1 MRWRCIV
8 IYNGAS
14 PVTNTRSISE
24 ARSIFSCVE
33 SIRGNRT
40 TGYFSHLRR
49 ASLWNNLIKFF
60 MATPELEVHF
70 IDQHFAA
77 LMNRLAK
84 APSAELEL
92 ATKLVRNFRERGDIC
107 VALRAITS
115 TDASKIGGPDVP
127 PLKSWVRK
135 LRASGVVGAPGEFA
149 PLILDK
155 AERLYLQR
163 YWKYEDDLGGKL
175 EARLKGNPIDDFD
188 QAELASNLERLFP
201 AQSDFQKVAAFVAA
215 TSQLCVISGAP
226 GTGKTR
232 SIVLICALLVA
243 LAGKR
248 ELNFAL
254 AAPTGKAAARLKET
268 IAQTRFSLRLP
279 VELKLPADA
288 STIQRLLGAKGDSP
302 HFRHDAKNP
311 LAADVM
317 IIDEASMIDLAL
329 LAKLFDAVRPDARVI
344 LVGDKDQLAS
354 VEAGSAFRDI
364 CTPGLEL
371 GVSVSLAEAFAKCTG
386 EELEGTSA
394 SEAPIHSVVVEL
406 RRNYR
411 FTPETGIAELSSAV
425 NQGDSEG
432 AIAVLKSS
440 GRIRWW
446 PTPLVKNF
454 ERELRERVLPRFE
467 KFLTLTDP
475 ADALNQLAEFAV
487 LCALRR
493 GPFGAETANG
503 LLERMLRE
511 RVEGDGRYH
520 GGEPVMIVRKDYN
533 VGLCNGD
540 LGIVLP
546 DASSGELRVF
556 FRGEDSDVLNFAP
569 GRLPAHQPA
578 FALTVY
584 KSQGSEF
591 RDALV
596 ILPERDAPV
605 LTRELLYT
613 GVTRV
618 RETVEVW
625 AKEHILRQTIERKIE
640 RSSGL
645 RDRLWKKNG
654 GS

>member
-1 MRWRCIV
+1 M
-8 IYNGAS
+8 G
-14 PVTNTRSISE
+14 T
-24 ARSIFSCVE
+24 
-33 SIRGNRT
+33 
-40 TGYFSHLRR
+40 L
-49 ASLWNNLIKFF
+49 
-60 MATPELEVHF
+60 ELEVHF
-70 IDQHFAA
+70 IDRHFAA
-77 LMNRLAK
+77 LINRLAK
-84 APSAELEL
+84 IPSPELEL
-92 ATKLVRNFRERGDIC
+92 AAKLVSNFRERGDVC
-107 VALRAITS
+107 VALRAITGS
-115 TDASKIGGPDVP
+115 DASKIGGPDIP
-127 PLKSWVRK
+127 PLHSWVRK
-135 LRASGVVGAPGEFA
+135 LRASGVVGKPGEFA
-149 PLILDK
+149 PLILDEN
-155 AERLYLQR
+155 ERLYLQR
-163 YWKYEDDLGGKL
+163 YWKYEDELARDLQ
-175 EARLKGNPIDDFD
+175 ARLRDNPMRDFNRT
-188 QAELASNLERLFP
+188 ELAKNLEKLFP
-201 AQSDFQKVAAFVAA
+201 AQSDLQKVAAFVAA
-215 TSQLCVISGAP
+215 TSHLCVISGAP

-232 SIVLICALLVA
+232 TIVLICALLIA
-243 LAGKR
+243 LAGER

-268 IAQTRFSLRLP
+268 IAQTRPLLRLP
-279 VELKLPADA
+279 GAIDAKLPADA

-311 LAADVM
+311 LLADVV
-317 IIDEASMIDLAL
+317 IVDEASMIDLAL

-364 CTPGLEL
+364 CTSGLEP
-371 GVSVSLAEAFAKCTG
+371 GISASLAEAFAKCTG

-394 SEAPIHSVVVEL
+394 SEAPIHPVVVEL

-411 FTPETGIAELSSAV
+411 FTSERGIAELSSAV
-425 NQGDSEG
+425 NQGDAEG
-432 AIAVLKSS
+432 AIAVLKNG
-440 GRIRWW
+440 GRIRWR
-446 PTPLVKNF
+446 PTPLVKKF

-493 GPFGAETANG
+493 GPFGAETVNG

-511 RVEGDGRYH
+511 RVESDGRYH
-520 GGEPVMIVRKDYN
+520 GGEPVIIVRNDHN
-533 VGLCNGD
+533 VGLFNGD

-625 AKEHILRQTIERKIE
+625 ATEHILRQTIERKIE

>member
-1 MRWRCIV
+1 
-8 IYNGAS
+8 
-14 PVTNTRSISE
+14 
-24 ARSIFSCVE
+24 
-33 SIRGNRT
+33 
-40 TGYFSHLRR
+40 
-49 ASLWNNLIKFF
+49 

-84 APSAELEL
+84 VPSAELEL
-92 ATKLVRNFRERGDIC
+92 AAKLVSNFRERGDIC

-135 LRASGVVGAPGEFA
+135 LRASGVVGAPEEFA

-163 YWKYEDDLGGKL
+163 YWKYEDDLRRNL
-175 EARLKGNPIDDFD
+175 QVRLRDNPIRDFT
-188 QAELASNLERLFP
+188 QTELAKNLQKLFP
-201 AQSDFQKVAAFVAA
+201 AQSDLQKVAGFVAA
-215 TSQLCVISGAP
+215 TSRLCVISGAP

-232 SIVLICALLVA
+232 SIVLICALLIA

-268 IAQTRFSLRLP
+268 ITQTRFSLRLP
-279 VELKLPADA
+279 VELKLPEDA

-311 LAADVM
+311 LAADVV

-329 LAKLFDAVRPDARVI
+329 LAKLFDAVRPDARII

-371 GVSVSLAEAFAKCTG
+371 GISVSLAEAYAKCTG

-425 NQGDSEG
+425 NQGDAEG
-432 AIAVLKSS
+432 AIAVLKRG
-440 GRIRWW
+440 GRIRWR
-446 PTPLVKNF
+446 PTPSAKNF
-454 ERELRERVLPRFE
+454 EREVRERVFPRFE

-475 ADALNQLAEFAV
+475 TDALNQLAEFAV

-493 GPFGAETANG
+493 GPFGAETVNA

-511 RVEGDGRYH
+511 TGRTEGNARYH
-520 GGEPVMIVRKDYN
+520 VGEPVMIVRNDYN
-533 VGLCNGD
+533 VGLFNGD

-546 DASSGELRVF
+546 DATSGELRVF

-578 FALTVY
+578 FALTVH

-591 RDALV
+591 REAVV

-618 RETVEVW
+618 RETVDVW
-625 AKEHILRQTIERKIE
+625 ATEHILRQTIERKIE

-645 RDRLWKKNG
+645 RDRLWKENG

>member
-1 MRWRCIV
+1 M
-8 IYNGAS
+8 
-14 PVTNTRSISE
+14 T
-24 ARSIFSCVE
+24 F
-33 SIRGNRT
+33 
-40 TGYFSHLRR
+40 L
-49 ASLWNNLIKFF
+49 

-84 APSAELEL
+84 VPSPELEL
-92 ATKLVRNFRERGDIC
+92 AAKLVSNFRERGDVC
-107 VALRAITS
+107 VALPAITS

-127 PLKSWVRK
+127 PLKNWVRK
-135 LRASGVVGAPGEFA
+135 LRASGVVGGPGEFT

-155 AERLYLQR
+155 ADRLYLQR
-163 YWKYEDDLGGKL
+163 YWKYEDDLGRNL
-175 EARLKGNPIDDFD
+175 QARLRDNPMRDFNRT
-188 QAELASNLERLFP
+188 ELAKNLEKLFP
-201 AQSDFQKVAAFVAA
+201 AQSDLQKVAAFVAA
-215 TSQLCVISGAP
+215 TSHLCVISGAP

-232 SIVLICALLVA
+232 TIVLICALLIA

-279 VELKLPADA
+279 DEIKLPADA

-311 LAADVM
+311 LLADVV
-317 IIDEASMIDLAL
+317 IVDEASMIDLAL

-364 CTPGLEL
+364 CTSGLEP
-371 GVSVSLAEAFAKCTG
+371 GTSASLAEAFAKCTG

-394 SEAPIHSVVVEL
+394 SEAPIHPVVVEL

-440 GRIRWW
+440 GRIRWR

-493 GPFGAETANG
+493 GPFGAETVNG
-503 LLERMLRE
+503 LLERMLWDIG

-520 GGEPVMIVRKDYN
+520 GGEPVIIVRNDYN
-533 VGLCNGD
+533 VGLFNGD

-546 DASSGELRVF
+546 DATSGELRVF

-578 FALTVY
+578 FALTVH

-625 AKEHILRQTIERKIE
+625 ATEHILRQTIERKIE

-645 RDRLWKKNG
+645 RDRLWKKDG

>member
-14 PVTNTRSISE
+14 PVTNTRGISGE
-24 ARSIFSCVE
+24 RSIFFCAE
-33 SIRGNRT
+33 SILGNWT
-40 TGYFSHLRR
+40 TGYFSRARH
-49 ASLWNNLIKFF
+49 ASLWNNWMTFL

-84 APSAELEL
+84 VSSPELEL
-92 ATKLVRNFRERGDIC
+92 AAKLVSNFRERGDVW
-107 VALRAITS
+107 VALPAITS

-127 PLKSWVRK
+127 PLKNWVRK
-135 LRASGVVGAPGEFA
+135 LRASGVVGGPGEFT

-155 AERLYLQR
+155 ADRRYLERYG
-163 YWKYEDDLGGKL
+163 KYEDDLGRNL
-175 EARLKGNPIDDFD
+175 QARRRDKP
-188 QAELASNLERLFP
+188 
-201 AQSDFQKVAAFVAA
+201 
-215 TSQLCVISGAP
+215 
-226 GTGKTR
+226 TR
-232 SIVLICALLVA
+232 E
-243 LAGKR
+243 G
-248 ELNFAL
+248 
-254 AAPTGKAAARLKET
+254 
-268 IAQTRFSLRLP
+268 
-279 VELKLPADA
+279 
-288 STIQRLLGAKGDSP
+288 STTPLSRAAKGDSP

-311 LAADVM
+311 LLADVV
-317 IIDEASMIDLAL
+317 IVDEASMIDLAL
-329 LAKLFDAVRPDARVI
+329 LAKLFHAVRPDARVI

-364 CTPGLEL
+364 CTSGLEP
-371 GVSVSLAEAFAKCTG
+371 GISASLAEAFAKCTG

-394 SEAPIHSVVVEL
+394 SEAPIHPVVVEL

-411 FTPETGIAELSSAV
+411 FTSERGIAELSSAV
-425 NQGDSEG
+425 NQGDAEG
-432 AIAVLKSS
+432 AIAVLKNG
-440 GRIRWW
+440 GRIRWR
-446 PTPLVKNF
+446 PTPLVKKF

-493 GPFGAETANG
+493 GPFGAETVNG
-503 LLERMLRE
+503 LLERMLWDIG

-520 GGEPVMIVRKDYN
+520 GGEPVIIVRNDYN
-533 VGLCNGD
+533 VGLFNGD

-546 DASSGELRVF
+546 DPTSGELRVF
-556 FRGEDSDVLNFAP
+556 FRGEGSDVLNFAP

-578 FALTVY
+578 FALTVH

-625 AKEHILRQTIERKIE
+625 ATEHILRQTIERKIE

-645 RDRLWKKNG
+645 RDRLWKKDG